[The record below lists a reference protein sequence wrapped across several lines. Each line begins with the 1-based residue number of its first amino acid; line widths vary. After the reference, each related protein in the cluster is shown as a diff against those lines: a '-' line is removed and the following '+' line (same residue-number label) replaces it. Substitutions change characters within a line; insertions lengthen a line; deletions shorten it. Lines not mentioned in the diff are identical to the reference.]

1 MRNRRKTVGGP
12 AALGAALLLLA
23 ACGGGSPAPTQ
34 AQQPAPRAA
43 ATKAATTD
51 PETHAGHASAG
62 APAKTLPLRAGERFM
77 DLTMAEP
84 YTPRPPNGGTDDYRC
99 FIVDPKI
106 AAPAFLTGS
115 EFQPQNAEVVHHAI
129 FFRVEPQDV
138 AEAKALD
145 NADAGPGY
153 TCFGGSGVGGPEAEF
168 RSAGGGGSAD
178 WVASWA
184 PGIGEVLTPNKTGYL
199 LQPGSQLIMQVHYN
213 LLAVAGKQ
221 VPTDQ
226 SGIQLRLM
234 DARSRTTPLLTRL
247 LPAPVELACPAGVT
261 GPLCNRDASVFD
273 VIKRFGNHAGGTVA
287 GLNLLCNDGR
297 APVASAAQS
306 CTQPVRSAGTVYAVG
321 GHMHL
326 LGKSIKIELNPG
338 TPEAKVLLDNENYN
352 FDDQSGKTLPKPVAI
367 KPGDTL
373 KVTCTHDADRRAK
386 LAQLKGVAPR
396 YVVWGDGSS
405 DEMCLGIVVWA
416 KPGT

>member
-1 MRNRRKTVGGP
+1 MRNRMKTVGVP

-23 ACGGGSPAPTQ
+23 ACGGGTTPAAQP
-34 AQQPAPRAA
+34 QQPAPRTA
-43 ATKAATTD
+43 ATAATTD
-51 PETHAGHASAG
+51 TETHSGHASSG
-62 APAKTLPLRAGERFM
+62 PPAKSRPLRAGERFM
-77 DLTMAEP
+77 DLKMSEP
-84 YTPRPPNGGTDDYRC
+84 YTPHPPNGGTDDYRC

-106 AAPAFLTGS
+106 AAATFLTGS
-115 EFQPQNAEVVHHAI
+115 QFQPQNAEVVHHAI
-129 FFRVEPQDV
+129 FFKVDPQNV
-138 AEAKALD
+138 AEARSLD
-145 NADAGPGY
+145 AADAGPGY
-153 TCFGGSGVGGPEAEF
+153 TCFGGSGVGGAEAEF

-178 WVASWA
+178 WVAAWA

-199 LQPGSQLIMQVHYN
+199 LEPGSELIMQVHYN
-213 LLAVAGKQ
+213 LLAVQGKQ

-226 SGIQLRLM
+226 SGIKLRLM
-234 DARSRTTPLLTRL
+234 DSRSRTTPLLTRL
-247 LPAPVELACPAGVT
+247 LPAPVELACPSGVT
-261 GPLCNRDASVFD
+261 GPLCDRDASVFD
-273 VIKRFGNHAGGTVA
+273 VIKRFGDHAGGTVA
-287 GLNLLCNDGR
+287 GLNLLCNEGR
-297 APVASAAQS
+297 APVASATQS
-306 CTQPVRSAGTVYAVG
+306 CEQPVRSAGVVYAVN

-338 TPEAKVLLDNENYN
+338 TPRAKVLLDNENYN
-352 FDDQSGKTLPKPVAI
+352 FDDQSGKVLPTPVAI

-416 KPGT
+416 EPGT

>member
-1 MRNRRKTVGGP
+1 MRNRMKIVGGP
-12 AALGAALLLLA
+12 AAIGAALVLLA
-23 ACGGGSPAPTQ
+23 ACGGGSTAPTAPAQKPAPQ
-34 AQQPAPRAA
+34 AAT
-43 ATKAATTD
+43 TKAATDTA
-51 PETHAGHASAG
+51 THVGHASAG
-62 APAKTLPLRAGERFM
+62 APAKSVPLRAGERFM
-77 DLTMAEP
+77 DLTMAQA
-84 YTPRPPNGGTDDYRC
+84 YTPHPPTGGTDDYRC
-99 FIVDPKI
+99 FVVDPKI
-106 AAPAFLTGS
+106 AAPTFLTGS
-115 EFQPQNAEVVHHAI
+115 QFEPQNAEVVHHAI
-129 FFRVEPQDV
+129 FFRVEPRDV

-178 WVASWA
+178 WVAAWA
-184 PGIGEVLTPNKTGYL
+184 PGVGEVLTPNRTGYL
-199 LQPGSQLIMQVHYN
+199 MAPGSQLIMQVHYN

-226 SGIQLRLM
+226 SGIKLRLM
-234 DARSRTTPLLTRL
+234 DAKSKTTPLLTRL
-247 LPAPVELACPAGVT
+247 MPAPVELACPAGVS
-261 GPLCNRDASVFD
+261 GALCNRDASVLD
-273 VIKRFGNHAGGTVA
+273 VIKRFGGHAGATVA
-287 GLNLLCNDGR
+287 GLNLLCNEGR
-297 APVASAAQS
+297 APVASATQS
-306 CTQPVRSAGTVYAVG
+306 CEQPVRGAGVIYAVN

-326 LGKSIKIELNPG
+326 LGKTIKIELNPG
-338 TPEAKVLLDNENYN
+338 TPQAKVLLDNENYN
-352 FDDQSGKTLPKPVAI
+352 FDDQSGKTLARPVAI

-416 KPGT
+416 QPGT